1 MDDPAAAGHPWLLC
15 VGSPD
20 LVLPPPRRVST
31 LPLQRRPSAS
41 RARDDGDDHG
51 RGQPVHAYRRAY
63 SRLCR
68 ATLDRGSI
76 LRDLPVALACIHG
89 DPSRPRRALRRCAA
103 ARAATG
109 RNRSASGPLLPLCG
123 DPHPPRRPGTRLEE
137 APRVARVP
145 TEAARTALDR
155 PPPPPRTPLRGAG
168 GRRGPPPTAEKPPL
182 PPH

>member
-51 RGQPVHAYRRAY
+51 RGQPVHAYRHAY
-63 SRLCR
+63 SRLCH

-76 LRDLPVALACIHG
+76 LRDLPLALACIHG
-89 DPSRPRRALRRCAA
+89 DPSRPRRTLRRCAS

-137 APRVARVP
+137 APRSRG
-145 TEAARTALDR
+145 TAALAT
-155 PPPPPRTPLRGAG
+155 PPPVGWCPGTHPGVTSSARDCRSPG
-168 GRRGPPPTAEKPPL
+168 PTAG
-182 PPH
+182 